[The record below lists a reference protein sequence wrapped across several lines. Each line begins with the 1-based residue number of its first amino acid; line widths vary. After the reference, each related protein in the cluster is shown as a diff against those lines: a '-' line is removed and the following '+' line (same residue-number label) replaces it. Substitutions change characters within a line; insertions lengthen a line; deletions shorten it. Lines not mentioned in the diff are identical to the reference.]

1 VLTPEDFVVAHQADL
16 EVCAE
21 DLSLKVMEEL
31 SQMEPFGEGNP
42 EPVLICRELNLSGIN
57 PTRNPDHVQLVLR
70 TGNGANVQGVG
81 FNMGP
86 RFAES
91 KPGTI
96 IDLLFQPKIEEF
108 NGRRV
113 KWHVKDFSERAV

>member
-1 VLTPEDFVVAHQADL
+1 
-16 EVCAE
+16 
-21 DLSLKVMEEL
+21 
-31 SQMEPFGEGNP
+31 
-42 EPVLICRELNLSGIN
+42 LNLSGIN

-70 TGNGANVQGVG
+70 TGSGANVQGVG